1 MSGSTIIL
9 RPTEIGRTLIVEATA
24 IDPKA
29 YIKTYEIA
37 IEVYL
42 ALSERRGDYR
52 LSINTKYHP
61 YYYMT
66 CETKR
71 TLLMTRS

>member
-1 MSGSTIIL
+1 M
-9 RPTEIGRTLIVEATA
+9 RPTEIGRTLIVGATA

-42 ALSERRGDYR
+42 APSERGGDHR

-61 YYYMT
+61 YYYNKS
-66 CETKR
+66 EKHGHVA
-71 TLLMTRS
+71 

>member
-9 RPTEIGRTLIVEATA
+9 RPTEIGRTLIVGATA
-24 IDPKA
+24 IVPKA

-37 IEVYL
+37 IEVFL
-42 ALSERRGDYR
+42 APSEREGDHR

-61 YYYMT
+61 YYYIQSENMG
-66 CETKR
+66 
-71 TLLMTRS
+71 MWRSW